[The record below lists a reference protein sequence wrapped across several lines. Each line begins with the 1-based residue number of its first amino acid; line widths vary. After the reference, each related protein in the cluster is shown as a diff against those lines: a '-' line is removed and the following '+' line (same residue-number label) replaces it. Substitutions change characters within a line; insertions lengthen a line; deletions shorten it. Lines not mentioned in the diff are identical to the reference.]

1 MRFPEMKGIVVKNVW
16 EVWSSALSDT
26 ECDTIIERARTYS
39 EEDATVGFSDTLR
52 SDLAYRTSSIRWLST
67 HQEGAIVERIMQI
80 VSASNRNNFG
90 VDIAGLHELQFTEYH
105 ATNSGHYDW
114 HHDVWLESVRPYARK
129 LSVVVQLS
137 SPAEY
142 QGGAFEFFGIE
153 NPAAQFAP
161 RGSVLIFPSFLQ
173 HRVLPVTKGTR
184 RSLVTWV
191 EGPNWR

>member
-1 MRFPEMKGIVVKNVW
+1 MKGIVVKNVW

-67 HQEGAIVERIMQI
+67 HQEGAIVERIMQL

-105 ATNSGHYDW
+105 ETNSGHYDW
-114 HHDVWLESVRPYARK
+114 HHDVWLESARPYARK

-137 SPAEY
+137 SPVDYE
-142 QGGAFEFFGIE
+142 GGAFEFFGIE

-173 HRVLPVTKGTR
+173 HRVLPVSKGTR

-191 EGPNWR
+191 EGANWR